1 MPNHDSQ
8 GNKGYEQSRKRF
20 FGTSNADGP
29 ILKCVTCGSTVTA
42 DEAEDH
48 DCRTAD
54 SAQLVTDGGGVNY
67 HRDLTGFQRD
77 ILFVLRRIERGEAA
91 EDQPYGL
98 AIKREL
104 EKLRDV
110 DVVHH
115 GRLYPN
121 LDDLVDSGV
130 IAKEMV
136 DRRTNEY
143 STTNLGHDLVD
154 QHAEWVLDSVAER
167 LPAADG
173 GVDQ

>member
-8 GNKGYEQSRKRF
+8 GNKGYDQSQKRF
-20 FGTSNADGP
+20 FGTSNADGA

-42 DEAEDH
+42 EEAEDH
-48 DCRTAD
+48 NCHTTD
-54 SAQLVTDGGGVNY
+54 SPQLLTDGGGVNY

-77 ILFVLRRIERGEAA
+77 ILFVLRRIERGEAR

-104 EKLRDV
+104 EHLREE
-110 DVVHH
+110 DVVNH

-121 LDDLVDSGV
+121 LDDLVDIG
-130 IAKEMV
+130 IIEKAMV

-143 STTNLGHDLVD
+143 STTDTGRDVID
-154 QHAEWVLDSVAER
+154 QHAQWVLDSVAEQ
-167 LPAADG
+167 LPVTDG
-173 GVDQ
+173 GEQR